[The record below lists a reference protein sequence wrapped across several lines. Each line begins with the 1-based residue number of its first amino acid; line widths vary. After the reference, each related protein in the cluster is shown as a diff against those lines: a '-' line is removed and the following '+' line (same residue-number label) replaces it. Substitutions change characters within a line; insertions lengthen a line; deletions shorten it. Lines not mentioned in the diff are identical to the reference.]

1 MSKAQFLDQPGT
13 EVGAFTLKAV
23 NPVPE
28 IRCVQRE
35 FIHRA
40 SGATVLHI
48 EADDPENVFCLS
60 FRTTPNSSDGVAH
73 ILEHTVLCG
82 SDKYPVHD
90 PFFSMT
96 RRSLNTFM
104 NAFTG
109 QDFTCYPA
117 ASQVKEDFYNLLDVY
132 VDAVF
137 YPKIERFAFL
147 QEGHRLEF
155 EDAENPASPLSY
167 KGIVYNEMKGAL
179 GSADARFWESM
190 NAALFPDVTYG
201 VNSGGD
207 PKVIPELT
215 HEGLKAF
222 HSTYYHPSRCLFYF
236 YGNLPIQDHL
246 TYLEERVLAGVS
258 NPGSLDDIPLQDRFR
273 QRRSIV
279 DEYPISEQDE
289 EEGKT
294 QIGLGWLT
302 CRILDQLELLALS
315 VLDIVLMDTDASPL
329 KKALLRSGLCSEAE
343 LAISEELNEV
353 PLVLKC
359 KGCTSDAAPAI
370 LELVQNTLKELLQ
383 RGIPTSAVES
393 ALHQLELDRAE
404 ITGDSYPYGLSL
416 FFRAGLLRQHAG
428 QPEEALCIHSLF
440 NQLHA
445 KLENPDY
452 LTGLIE
458 KYLIHNPHQ
467 VLLTLNPSKDLEQRE
482 AADERARLDAIQKEL
497 SEDDARRLVKQART
511 LENYQT
517 MHADDGG
524 DLLPIISASA
534 IPKDPDDFS
543 LQGSKLAGADIHWH
557 DTFTNQFI
565 YADLVFDLPQMPED
579 DLWIAQLFAQ
589 LLSQVGTAGRDY
601 TETLEL
607 QQEHTGGLDASFA
620 VFANVRKP
628 SSLSPGIIVSGKA
641 LRRKAGPFFALL
653 RDMVQEPSFEDSARL
668 RELLIKHAHLLEQSL
683 APQALNYAML
693 LSGASHSAYSALNS
707 QWNGLPYYWKVRD
720 LVNHLDERLPQLQK
734 RLQQLAQT
742 LMHQYH
748 AQLVLSTDAD
758 SFALCQ
764 KERFWGLLDYR
775 PQDSSPWKNG
785 PQAQPL
791 GDRGLIIPA
800 SVAFSSQVLPAVP
813 YTHCASAPL
822 ALAAK
827 LANRCLLHK
836 RIREQGGAY
845 GGGASYQ
852 STVGTFSFFAYRDPN
867 LSQSALAFQEAAE
880 LLAQGNFSEEHL
892 REAKLEMIQ
901 KLDSPLAPG
910 SRGIT
915 AFSWNRQGLNFE
927 TRRAFR
933 HKVLESGCNA
943 IKKAAEEFL
952 LPAIPSSSLVSLSGK
967 ALLEREAEPLLKVC
981 GRKMHIASVHQAIPS
996 ED

>member
-1 MSKAQFLDQPGT
+1 
-13 EVGAFTLKAV
+13 
-23 NPVPE
+23 
-28 IRCVQRE
+28 
-35 FIHRA
+35 
-40 SGATVLHI
+40 
-48 EADDPENVFCLS
+48 
-60 FRTTPNSSDGVAH
+60 
-73 ILEHTVLCG
+73 
-82 SDKYPVHD
+82 
-90 PFFSMT
+90 
-96 RRSLNTFM
+96 
-104 NAFTG
+104 
-109 QDFTCYPA
+109 
-117 ASQVKEDFYNLLDVY
+117 
-132 VDAVF
+132 
-137 YPKIERFAFL
+137 
-147 QEGHRLEF
+147 
-155 EDAENPASPLSY
+155 
-167 KGIVYNEMKGAL
+167 
-179 GSADARFWESM
+179 
-190 NAALFPDVTYG
+190 
-201 VNSGGD
+201 
-207 PKVIPELT
+207 
-215 HEGLKAF
+215 
-222 HSTYYHPSRCLFYF
+222 
-236 YGNLPIQDHL
+236 
-246 TYLEERVLAGVS
+246 
-258 NPGSLDDIPLQDRFR
+258 
-273 QRRSIV
+273 
-279 DEYPISEQDE
+279 
-289 EEGKT
+289 
-294 QIGLGWLT
+294 
-302 CRILDQLELLALS
+302 
-315 VLDIVLMDTDASPL
+315 
-329 KKALLRSGLCSEAE
+329 
-343 LAISEELNEV
+343 
-353 PLVLKC
+353 
-359 KGCTSDAAPAI
+359 
-370 LELVQNTLKELLQ
+370 
-383 RGIPTSAVES
+383 
-393 ALHQLELDRAE
+393 
-404 ITGDSYPYGLSL
+404 
-416 FFRAGLLRQHAG
+416 
-428 QPEEALCIHSLF
+428 
-440 NQLHA
+440 
-445 KLENPDY
+445 
-452 LTGLIE
+452 
-458 KYLIHNPHQ
+458 
-467 VLLTLNPSKDLEQRE
+467 
-482 AADERARLDAIQKEL
+482 
-497 SEDDARRLVKQART
+497 
-511 LENYQT
+511 
-517 MHADDGG
+517 
-524 DLLPIISASA
+524 
-534 IPKDPDDFS
+534 
-543 LQGSKLAGADIHWH
+543 
-557 DTFTNQFI
+557 
-565 YADLVFDLPQMPED
+565 
-579 DLWIAQLFAQ
+579 
-589 LLSQVGTAGRDY
+589 
-601 TETLEL
+601 
-607 QQEHTGGLDASFA
+607 
-620 VFANVRKP
+620 
-628 SSLSPGIIVSGKA
+628 
-641 LRRKAGPFFALL
+641 
-653 RDMVQEPSFEDSARL
+653 MVQEPSFEDSARL